1 MMFTNIGFAGVAV
14 ILFVVLLLWGPK
26 KLPELGKAAGQTLRS
41 FRQSVDGKSDDT
53 PKDK

>member
-1 MMFTNIGFAGVAV
+1 MFANIGFAGVAV

-41 FRQSVDGKSDDT
+41 FRQSVNGKEEDST
-53 PKDK
+53 KKD